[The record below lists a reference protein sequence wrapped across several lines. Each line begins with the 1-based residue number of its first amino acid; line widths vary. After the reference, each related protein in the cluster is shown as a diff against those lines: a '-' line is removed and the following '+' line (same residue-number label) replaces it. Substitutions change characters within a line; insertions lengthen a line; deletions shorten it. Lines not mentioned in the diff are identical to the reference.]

1 MHDLAVSIDGSI
13 AKVENSL
20 QRLCRG
26 ITRGTSKIRECT
38 AKLISEHIE
47 KIRIQLVNKLHALVR
62 YLLKLYINSR
72 CIHYF
77 KTIMSIAKPLLDY
90 AKSLKP
96 QKGFTQSF
104 SAFKRLMQYHRRYY
118 WFIMAIVILA
128 LIRSILFAVEPLY
141 TTFII
146 NNVIGENKTNLLWSY
161 LLVIILA
168 GIGYAISNFILIFVH
183 GVMSQY
189 IVRDIRTE
197 YYRSLQSKS
206 FSFYDS
212 VGVGDLTSRATVDL
226 QLVDQFLRTWLGT
239 ILNAAFTTIIIIVII
254 YPISPIMT
262 LISMA
267 TMPLIFYFTTRLWLD
282 TMPLFRNMQL
292 IIGRLSSYIQ
302 QNIVGM
308 KTVRIFRR
316 EKDLV
321 EGFKQVEQIY
331 VNTAITAGKI
341 QSIYMPLGPAILTLG
356 IALVY
361 VYAGYSIS
369 IPGSTLTIG
378 AIILFARYMLRLAFP
393 IRDLSQTLG
402 TWITAYAGLER
413 ILQMEDAPRTVEDLP
428 DAKDIKIEKGKL
440 ELENVT
446 FGYAKDRPVLNNVTF
461 TVQPGEK
468 IAVLGATGSGKSS
481 LIYLIPRFYD
491 VQAGSIRIDGTDIR
505 QFKLASLRQQI
516 GVVLQDVF
524 LFSGTIKENIAF
536 GKPDAS
542 IDEIV
547 QAAKAAKIHDFI
559 EPLPRGY
566 DTLVGERGVTLS
578 GGQKQRITI
587 ARALVTNP
595 RILIMDDSLSFVD
608 AKTEQEIQSAIE
620 EATRTRTTLI
630 IAQRFSTIK
639 TADKILVL
647 ENGSI
652 AEFGTHDELIAKN
665 GVYKKVYETQFV
677 QKASPILEETGDA

>member
-1 MHDLAVSIDGSI
+1 
-13 AKVENSL
+13 
-20 QRLCRG
+20 
-26 ITRGTSKIRECT
+26 
-38 AKLISEHIE
+38 
-47 KIRIQLVNKLHALVR
+47 
-62 YLLKLYINSR
+62 
-72 CIHYF
+72 
-77 KTIMSIAKPLLDY
+77 MSIAKPLLDY

-104 SAFKRLMQYHRRYY
+104 SAFKRLMKYHRRYC
-118 WFIMAIVILA
+118 WFIVAIVILA
-128 LIRSILFAVEPLY
+128 LVRSILFSLEPLY

-146 NNVIGENKTNLLWSY
+146 INVIGPPSNTSLLWGY
-161 LLVIILA
+161 LSIIVLA
-168 GIGYAISNFILIFVH
+168 GIGYAISNFVLTLVH
-183 GVMSQY
+183 GAMSQY

-212 VGVGDLTSRATVDL
+212 VAVGDLTSRATVDL
-226 QLVDQFLRTWLGT
+226 QMVDMFLRTWLGT
-239 ILNAAFTTIIIIVII
+239 VLNAVFFTIIIIVII

-267 TMPLIFYFTTRLWLD
+267 TMPLIFYFTTRLWVD
-282 TMPLFRNMQL
+282 TMPLFRKMQL

-316 EKDLV
+316 EKDV
-321 EGFKQVEQIY
+321 VDGFKEVENIY

-369 IPGSTLTIG
+369 IPGSALMVG
-378 AIILFARYMLRLAFP
+378 DIILFARYMMRLTFP

-402 TWITAYAGLER
+402 TWIAAYAGLER
-413 ILQMEDAPRTVEDLP
+413 VLEMTDAPRNVEDLP
-428 DAKDIKIEKGKL
+428 DAEDIKIEKGKL

-446 FGYAKDRPVLNNVTF
+446 FGYVKDRPVLINVTF
-461 TVQPGEK
+461 AVQPGEK
-468 IAVLGATGSGKSS
+468 IAILGATGSGKSS

-491 VQAGSIRIDGTDIR
+491 IQAGNIRIDGTDIR
-505 QFKLASLRQQI
+505 QFKLDSLRRQI

-524 LFSGTIKENIAF
+524 LFSGTIRENIAF

-542 IDEIV
+542 MDEIV
-547 QAAKAAKIHDFI
+547 QAAKAARIHDFI
-559 EPLPRGY
+559 ESLPCGY
-566 DTLVGERGVTLS
+566 DTPVGERGVTLS

-587 ARALVTNP
+587 ARALVSNP
-595 RILIMDDSLSFVD
+595 KMLIMDDSLSFVD

-620 EATRTRTTLI
+620 EATKTRTTLI

-639 TADKILVL
+639 TAEKILVL
-647 ENGSI
+647 ENGSV

-665 GVYKKVYETQFV
+665 GIYKKVYETQFV
-677 QKASPILEETGDA
+677 QKASPILEETGGA

>member
-1 MHDLAVSIDGSI
+1 
-13 AKVENSL
+13 
-20 QRLCRG
+20 
-26 ITRGTSKIRECT
+26 
-38 AKLISEHIE
+38 
-47 KIRIQLVNKLHALVR
+47 
-62 YLLKLYINSR
+62 
-72 CIHYF
+72 
-77 KTIMSIAKPLLDY
+77 MSIAKPLLDY

-104 SAFKRLMQYHRRYY
+104 SAFKRLMKYHRRYC
-118 WFIMAIVILA
+118 WFIVAIVILA
-128 LIRSILFAVEPLY
+128 LVRSILFSLEPLY

-146 NNVIGENKTNLLWSY
+146 INVIGPPSNTSLLWGY
-161 LLVIILA
+161 LSIIVLA
-168 GIGYAISNFILIFVH
+168 GIGYAISNFVLTLVH
-183 GVMSQY
+183 GAMSQY
-189 IVRDIRTE
+189 IVRDIRAE

-212 VGVGDLTSRATVDL
+212 VAVGDLTSRATVDL
-226 QLVDQFLRTWLGT
+226 QMVDMFLRTWLGT
-239 ILNAAFTTIIIIVII
+239 VLNAVFFTIIIIVII

-267 TMPLIFYFTTRLWLD
+267 TMPLIFYFTTRLWVD
-282 TMPLFRNMQL
+282 TMPLFRKMQL

-316 EKDLV
+316 EKDV
-321 EGFKQVEQIY
+321 VDGFKEVENIY

-369 IPGSTLTIG
+369 IPGSALMVG
-378 AIILFARYMLRLAFP
+378 DIILFARYMMRLTFP

-402 TWITAYAGLER
+402 TWIAAYAGLER
-413 ILQMEDAPRTVEDLP
+413 VLEMTDAPRNVEDLP
-428 DAKDIKIEKGKL
+428 DAEDIKIEKGKL

-446 FGYAKDRPVLNNVTF
+446 FGYVKDRPVLINVTF
-461 TVQPGEK
+461 AVQPGEK
-468 IAVLGATGSGKSS
+468 IAILGATGSGKSS

-491 VQAGSIRIDGTDIR
+491 IQAGSIRIDGTDIR
-505 QFKLASLRQQI
+505 QFKLDSLRRQI

-524 LFSGTIKENIAF
+524 LFSGTIRENIAF

-542 IDEIV
+542 MDEIV
-547 QAAKAAKIHDFI
+547 QAAKAARIHDFI
-559 EPLPRGY
+559 ESLPCGY
-566 DTLVGERGVTLS
+566 DTPVGERGVTLS

-587 ARALVTNP
+587 ARALVSNP
-595 RILIMDDSLSFVD
+595 KMLIMDDSLSFVD

-620 EATRTRTTLI
+620 EATKTRTTLI

-639 TADKILVL
+639 TAEKILVL
-647 ENGSI
+647 ENGSV

-665 GVYKKVYETQFV
+665 GIYKKVYETQFV
-677 QKASPILEETGDA
+677 QKASPILEETGGA